1 MYRKFVKISLAIVYL
16 VIIAGA
22 VVRMTGSGMGCPDW
36 PKCFGYL
43 IPPTTED
50 EITWKP
56 NTDYFKGQIIV
67 YNEALKVAQG
77 NFTSKDSFN
86 TANWEVYEKH
96 SYATFNA
103 THTWIEYI
111 NRLLGALSGLA
122 ILVMTILSFRYWKK
136 QKRITLVSV
145 FTLLLL
151 LFQAWLG
158 ATVVYSELLPVRI
171 TIHML
176 VALIITALLIY
187 LLSISRDKKANTF
200 TYHKPLEYLIGFS
213 ILLSLLQIGMG
224 TQVRQAVDDSIR
236 ALGYEGKS
244 AWIEDPGTLFFIH
257 RSFSI
262 LVVLVNLSI
271 WWINK
276 KKKLN
281 FPWTN
286 TLLIVLAIEVISG
299 IAMFYLDFPFG
310 TQAMHLIFASLLFG
324 VQFYI
329 YRLVKQTRNL
339 HYDL

>member
-36 PKCFGYL
+36 PKCFGYF

-56 NTDYFKGQIIV
+56 NKEYFKGQIIV
-67 YNEALKVAQG
+67 YNESLKVAKRK
-77 NFTSKDSFN
+77 FISEDKFN
-86 TANWEVYEKH
+86 LINWDVYEKH
-96 SYATFNA
+96 SYAIFNP

-111 NRLLGALSGLA
+111 NRLLGAFSGLA
-122 ILVMTILSFRYWKK
+122 ILIMTILSVSYWKK
-136 QKRITLVSV
+136 QKRITLVSF

-158 ATVVYSELLPVRI
+158 ATVVYSELLPLRI

-176 VALIITALLIY
+176 VALLISALLIY
-187 LLSISRDKKANTF
+187 LLSRSRIEKKSIFTF
-200 TYHKPLEYLIGFS
+200 NKHLRNLVSFGI
-213 ILLSLLQIGMG
+213 ILSLLQIAMG

-236 ALGYEGKS
+236 AIGHQGKLV
-244 AWIEDPGTLFFIH
+244 WIKNPGTLFLIH

-262 LVVLVNLSI
+262 VVVLLNLGI
-271 WWINK
+271 WWVNK
-276 KKKLN
+276 NKKLN

-286 TLLIVLAIEVISG
+286 TLIIVLAIEVISG
-299 IAMFYLDFPFG
+299 ITMVYFNFPFG
-310 TQAMHLIFASLLFG
+310 TQAIHLIFASLLFG
-324 VQFYI
+324 IQFYI
-329 YRLVKQTRNL
+329 YRLVKQSRNL
-339 HYDL
+339 TYDI